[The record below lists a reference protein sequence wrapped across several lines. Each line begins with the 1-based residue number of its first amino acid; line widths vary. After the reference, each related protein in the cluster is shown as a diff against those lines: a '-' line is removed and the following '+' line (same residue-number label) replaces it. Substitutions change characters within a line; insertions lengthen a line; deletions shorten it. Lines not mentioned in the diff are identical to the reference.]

1 MEYLPKHSFRE
12 RESFIKVNRLLL
24 EVDSL
29 CVYSSI
35 KSSLCTLHICL
46 RKLIKFAREN
56 NALGP
61 DLPLFAIID
70 IQLFS
75 FL

>member
-1 MEYLPKHSFRE
+1 MNERERERE
-12 RESFIKVNRLLL
+12 RESFIKANRLLL

-29 CVYSSI
+29 CVYSSV

-61 DLPLFAIID
+61 DLPLVK
-70 IQLFS
+70 S
-75 FL
+75 PS